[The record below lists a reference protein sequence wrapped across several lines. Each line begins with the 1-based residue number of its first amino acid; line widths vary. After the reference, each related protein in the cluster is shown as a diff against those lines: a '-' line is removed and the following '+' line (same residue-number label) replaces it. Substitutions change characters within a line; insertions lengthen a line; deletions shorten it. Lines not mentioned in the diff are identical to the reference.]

1 MKSVGLSGQM
11 HGLVMLDRENAV
23 IRPAL
28 IWRPGE
34 YELRLSLVVRGD
46 DPGTPY
52 PTWAFPAVK
61 KLIVK

>member
-1 MKSVGLSGQM
+1 
-11 HGLVMLDRENAV
+11 
-23 IRPAL
+23 
-28 IWRPGE
+28 
-34 YELRLSLVVRGD
+34 VRGD